1 MDLRKIFVILTAGLL
16 ALAASG
22 ATGAEK
28 LVGQVKSKLA
38 SAPSVDVVFTI
49 NGGEGPVQG
58 SATMAKDRYFL
69 STPVLTVWYD
79 GRTQWTYL
87 KSTDEVSIT
96 EPTADELIAAN
107 PFAILSAASDNY
119 TLRQL
124 TDSQGRKRVELT
136 PKSKMSGISK
146 IVLFIDPATYYPHAI
161 VVNFDDGRSVDVVI
175 DKVTAGTT
183 KPVSAFR
190 YDKNRFPATEIIDL
204 R

>member
-1 MDLRKIFVILTAGLL
+1 MDLRKIFTILTAGLL

-22 ATGAEK
+22 ATGAGK

-124 TDSQGRKRVELT
+124 SDSQGRKRVELT
-136 PKSKMSGISK
+136 PESKMSGISK
-146 IVLFIDPATYYPHAI
+146 IVLFIDPATYYPRAI

-175 DKVTAGTT
+175 DKVTAGAT
-183 KPVSAFR
+183 KPVSVFR